1 MPSWQ
6 NMVTTE
12 LMTNQIY
19 KTDHGSFTIEKTRF
33 MYKSVNADTGEDLV
47 FGETP
52 EAVWTVTPTHL
63 EAHALGLKEEHS
75 YAGTVGGKL

>member
-1 MPSWQ
+1 
-6 NMVTTE
+6 
-12 LMTNQIY
+12 
-19 KTDHGSFTIEKTRF
+19 

-75 YAGTVGGKL
+75 YSGTVLGKL